1 MGTMKNIKTQAIL
14 AKVKS
19 FPGMPGT
26 AAKMLLLLNDPDV
39 SVSQIEEVLRFD
51 QGLTANVLRLTNSAY
66 FGFSFKIGSVRQAIV
81 LLGAKRLIQLVLTS
95 CVQAVM
101 QKSIAGYDLPVGEL
115 WRHSIAVSVAG
126 EALVKE
132 LRIPASDFVFTAALL
147 HDVGKL
153 AMGDFVKDDI
163 RKIEKA
169 AAPGIPFEVAEQF
182 VLGID
187 HAEVG
192 ALILE
197 NWSFPPEIVRAV
209 QWHHAPDAVDKTDNL
224 IDIVHVANVLSLMI
238 GNGIGQEGLRYQPSA
253 AATKR
258 LGLKPFQLEK
268 VASQTWQWV
277 SELSDLFE
285 SNQDSKRMVK

>member
-1 MGTMKNIKTQAIL
+1 MAAMKNIKIQAIM

-26 AAKMLLLLNDPDV
+26 AAKMLSLLNNPDI
-39 SVSQIEEVLRFD
+39 SISQIEEILRFD

-66 FGFSFKIGSVRQAIV
+66 FGFSAKIGSVRQAVV
-81 LLGAKRLIQLVLTS
+81 LLGAKRLIQLVLSS
-95 CVQAVM
+95 CVHSVM
-101 QKSIAGYDLPVGEL
+101 QKSVEGYDLPAGEL
-115 WRHSIAVSVAG
+115 WRHSIAVSVAA

-132 LRIPASDFVFTAALL
+132 LKIPSTDFVFTAALL

-153 AMGDFVKDDI
+153 ALSDFVEGDLQ
-163 RKIEKA
+163 KIEETA
-169 AAPGIPFEVAEQF
+169 SPGIPFEVAEQF

-197 NWSFPPEIVRAV
+197 NWSFPLEIVRAV
-209 QWHHAPDAVDKTDNL
+209 QWHHAPDAVEKTDSL
-224 IDIVHVANVLSLMI
+224 IDIVHVANVLSLMV
-238 GNGIGQEGLRYQPSA
+238 GNGMGREGLRYQPSA

-285 SNQDSKRMVK
+285 SN

>member
-1 MGTMKNIKTQAIL
+1 MATVKNTKIQAIM
-14 AKVKS
+14 AKVSS
-19 FPGMPGT
+19 FPSMPGA
-26 AAKMLLLLNDPDV
+26 AAKMLSLLNNPDI
-39 SVSQIEEVLRFD
+39 SISQIEEILRFD

-66 FGFSFKIGSVRQAIV
+66 FGFSAKIGSVRQAVV

-95 CVQAVM
+95 CVHSVM
-101 QKSIAGYDLPVGEL
+101 QKSVEGYDLPAGEL
-115 WRHSIAVSVAG
+115 WRHSIAVSVAA

-132 LRIPASDFVFTAALL
+132 LRIPVADFVFTAALL

-153 AMGDFVKDDI
+153 ALSEFVEGDLQ
-163 RKIEKA
+163 KIEDTA
-169 AAPGIPFEVAEQF
+169 SPGIPFEVAEQF

-209 QWHHAPDAVDKTDNL
+209 QWHHAPDAVEKTDSL
-224 IDIVHVANVLSLMI
+224 IDIVHVANVLSLMV
-238 GNGIGQEGLRYQPSA
+238 GTGMGREGLRYQPSV

-268 VASQTWQWV
+268 VVSQTCQWV

-285 SNQDSKRMVK
+285 SN

>member
-1 MGTMKNIKTQAIL
+1 MATVKNTKIQAIM
-14 AKVKS
+14 AKVSS
-19 FPGMPGT
+19 FPSMPGA
-26 AAKMLLLLNDPDV
+26 AAKMLSLLNNPDI
-39 SVSQIEEVLRFD
+39 SISQIEEILRFD

-66 FGFSFKIGSVRQAIV
+66 FGFSAKIGSVRQAVV

-95 CVQAVM
+95 CVHSVM
-101 QKSIAGYDLPVGEL
+101 QKSVEGYDLPAGEL
-115 WRHSIAVSVAG
+115 WRHSIAVSVAA

-132 LRIPASDFVFTAALL
+132 LRIPVADFVFTAALL

-153 AMGDFVKDDI
+153 ALSDFVEGDLQ
-163 RKIEKA
+163 KIEETA
-169 AAPGIPFEVAEQF
+169 SPGIPFEVAEQF

-209 QWHHAPDAVDKTDNL
+209 QWHHAPDAVEKTDSL
-224 IDIVHVANVLSLMI
+224 IDIVHVANVLSLMV
-238 GNGIGQEGLRYQPSA
+238 GNGMGREGLRYQPSA

-268 VASQTWQWV
+268 VVSQTCQWV

-285 SNQDSKRMVK
+285 SN

>member
-1 MGTMKNIKTQAIL
+1 MATVKNTKIQAIM
-14 AKVKS
+14 AKVSS
-19 FPGMPGT
+19 FPSMPGA
-26 AAKMLLLLNDPDV
+26 AAKMLSLLNNPDI
-39 SVSQIEEVLRFD
+39 SISQIEEILRFD

-66 FGFSFKIGSVRQAIV
+66 FGFSAKIGSVRQAVV

-95 CVQAVM
+95 CVHSVM
-101 QKSIAGYDLPVGEL
+101 QKSVEGYDLPAGEL
-115 WRHSIAVSVAG
+115 WRHSIAVSVAA

-132 LRIPASDFVFTAALL
+132 LRIPVADFVFTAALL

-153 AMGDFVKDDI
+153 ALSDFVEGDLQ
-163 RKIEKA
+163 KIEDTA
-169 AAPGIPFEVAEQF
+169 SPGIPFEVAEQF

-209 QWHHAPDAVDKTDNL
+209 QWHHAPDAVEKTDSL
-224 IDIVHVANVLSLMI
+224 IDIVHVANVLSLMV
-238 GNGIGQEGLRYQPSA
+238 GTGMGREGLRYQPSV

-268 VASQTWQWV
+268 VVSQTCQWV

-285 SNQDSKRMVK
+285 SN

>member
-1 MGTMKNIKTQAIL
+1 M
-14 AKVKS
+14 AKVSS
-19 FPGMPGT
+19 FPSMPGA
-26 AAKMLLLLNDPDV
+26 AAKMLSLLNNPDI
-39 SVSQIEEVLRFD
+39 SISQIEEILRFD

-66 FGFSFKIGSVRQAIV
+66 FGFSAKIGSVRQAVV

-95 CVQAVM
+95 CVHSVM
-101 QKSIAGYDLPVGEL
+101 QKSVEGYDLPAGEL
-115 WRHSIAVSVAG
+115 WRHSIAVSVAA

-132 LRIPASDFVFTAALL
+132 LRIPVADFVFTAALL

-153 AMGDFVKDDI
+153 ALSDFVEGDLQ
-163 RKIEKA
+163 KIEETA
-169 AAPGIPFEVAEQF
+169 SPGIPFEVAEQF

-209 QWHHAPDAVDKTDNL
+209 QWHHAPDAVEKTDSL
-224 IDIVHVANVLSLMI
+224 IDIVHVANVLSLMV
-238 GNGIGQEGLRYQPSA
+238 GNGMGREGLRYQPSA

-268 VASQTWQWV
+268 VVSQTCQWV

-285 SNQDSKRMVK
+285 SN

>member
-1 MGTMKNIKTQAIL
+1 MAAVKNTKIQAIM

-19 FPGMPGT
+19 VPGMPGA
-26 AAKMLLLLNDPDV
+26 AAKMLSLLNNPDI
-39 SVSQIEEVLRFD
+39 SISQIEEILRFD

-66 FGFSFKIGSVRQAIV
+66 FGFSAKIGSVRQAVV

-95 CVQAVM
+95 CVHSVM
-101 QKSIAGYDLPVGEL
+101 QKSVEGYDLPAGEL
-115 WRHSIAVSVAG
+115 WRHSIAVSVTA

-132 LRIPASDFVFTAALL
+132 LRITAADFVFTAALL

-153 AMGDFVKDDI
+153 ALSDFVKGDLQ
-163 RKIEKA
+163 KIEETA
-169 AAPGIPFEVAEQF
+169 SPGIPFEVAEQF
-182 VLGID
+182 VLGVD

-209 QWHHAPDAVDKTDNL
+209 RWHHAPDAVEKTESL
-224 IDIVHVANVLSLMI
+224 IDIVHVANVLSLMV
-238 GNGIGQEGLRYQPSA
+238 GNGMGREGLQYQPSA

-268 VASQTWQWV
+268 VASQTGQWM

-285 SNQDSKRMVK
+285 SN

>member
-1 MGTMKNIKTQAIL
+1 M

-26 AAKMLLLLNDPDV
+26 AAKMLSLLNNPDI
-39 SVSQIEEVLRFD
+39 SISQIEEILRYD
-51 QGLTANVLRLTNSAY
+51 PGLTANVLRLTNSAY
-66 FGFSFKIGSVRQAIV
+66 FGFSSKIGSVRQAIV

-95 CVQAVM
+95 CVHAVM
-101 QKSIAGYDLPVGEL
+101 QKSVEGYDLPTGEL
-115 WRHSIAVSVAG
+115 WRHSITVSVAA

-132 LRIPASDFVFTAALL
+132 LKIPAADFVFTAALL

-153 AMGDFVKDDI
+153 ALSDFVEGDLQ
-163 RKIEKA
+163 KIESTA
-169 AAPGIPFEVAEQF
+169 SQGIPFEVAEQF
-182 VLGID
+182 VLGIN

-197 NWSFPPEIVRAV
+197 NWSFPPEIVRSV
-209 QWHHAPDAVDKTDNL
+209 QWHHAPDAAEETNSL

-238 GNGIGQEGLRYQPSA
+238 GSGLGREGLRYQPSL
-253 AATKR
+253 AATGR

-268 VASQTWQWV
+268 VASQTGQWV
-277 SELSDLFE
+277 NELSDVFKL
-285 SNQDSKRMVK
+285 N

>member
-1 MGTMKNIKTQAIL
+1 MATVKNTKIQAIM
-14 AKVKS
+14 AKVSS
-19 FPGMPGT
+19 FPSMPGA
-26 AAKMLLLLNDPDV
+26 AAKMLSLLNNPDI
-39 SVSQIEEVLRFD
+39 SISQIEEILRFD

-66 FGFSFKIGSVRQAIV
+66 FGFSAKIGSVRQAVV

-95 CVQAVM
+95 CVHSVM
-101 QKSIAGYDLPVGEL
+101 QKSVEGYDLPAGEL
-115 WRHSIAVSVAG
+115 WRHSIAVSVAA

-132 LRIPASDFVFTAALL
+132 LRIPVADFVFTAALL

-153 AMGDFVKDDI
+153 ALSDFVEGDLQ
-163 RKIEKA
+163 KIEDTA
-169 AAPGIPFEVAEQF
+169 SPGIPFEVAEQF

-209 QWHHAPDAVDKTDNL
+209 QWHHAPDAVEKTDSL
-224 IDIVHVANVLSLMI
+224 IDIVHVANVLSLMV
-238 GNGIGQEGLRYQPSA
+238 GNGMGREGLRYQPSA

-268 VASQTWQWV
+268 VVSQTCQWV

-285 SNQDSKRMVK
+285 SN